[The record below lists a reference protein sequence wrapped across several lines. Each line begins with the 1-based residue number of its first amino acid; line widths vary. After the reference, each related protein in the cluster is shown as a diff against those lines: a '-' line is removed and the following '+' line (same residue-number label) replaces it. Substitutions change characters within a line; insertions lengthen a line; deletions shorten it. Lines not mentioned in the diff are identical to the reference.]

1 MGDWGGTR
9 KKRRKECE
17 LSATEQSSS
26 WIFAV
31 DLSSFSKMA
40 TEQSSCWKIATDF
53 FNIQMYF
60 VHFANSFFSFTQ
72 EFISATLHKST
83 NVSFREPET
92 LRQGNFVDTGLGV
105 GTATT
110 ESS

>member
-1 MGDWGGTR
+1 MDGYTLFMRKSIHDPSGKGFQRFTPKGPQIAAPTR
-9 KKRRKECE
+9 
-17 LSATEQSSS
+17 
-26 WIFAV
+26 
-31 DLSSFSKMA
+31 
-40 TEQSSCWKIATDF
+40 QSSCWKIATDF

-83 NVSFREPET
+83 NLSFREPEN